1 MHILCRLLA
10 RNGSLEHHMLLRVRL
25 FAWTI
30 FLPRCLAVAS
40 LSETISLAILWA
52 VVEVASVLKG
62 HDGSKNDPGVVLD
75 EGFQRLFCQAMIQKD
90 FDWLAS
96 DLPLQRHDEERS
108 SSPK

>member
-1 MHILCRLLA
+1 
-10 RNGSLEHHMLLRVRL
+10 MLLRVRL
-25 FAWTI
+25 SAGTI
-30 FLPRCLAVAS
+30 LQLQCLAVAWS
-40 LSETISLAILWA
+40 NETKFPAKLWA

-62 HDGSKNDPGVVLD
+62 HHGSKNDLGVVLD
-75 EGFQRLFCQAMIQKD
+75 EGFQRVSCQAMIQKD